1 VVPGSGAEKAGLA
14 KGDVVIRVDDFRV
27 VDSSDL
33 LTLVSEKE
41 VGEVVE
47 VEFRRDGEYRK
58 VSVELGPM
66 PQRVPR
72 RR

>member
-1 VVPGSGAEKAGLA
+1 
-14 KGDVVIRVDDFRV
+14 
-27 VDSSDL
+27 